1 MADVVRSIPDDVV
14 EVVHDLR
21 APLSVASG
29 YLSMLMDGTFGP
41 APNQWG
47 APLEVLGTKLEE
59 ARLLIDEIL
68 VLRRMDR
75 EPEARGGND
84 QVNLTEAARTAAAR
98 AQPRARLLQGSVVV
112 DGGQGDSAIAKGDQ
126 RRTLRI
132 LDNLIN
138 NALVYSGKSRRVVV
152 RVEHEDGPQVAVED
166 SGSGISKARRAQLFE
181 PFVRDEGSPEI
192 GSGLGLFI
200 SRTLARQMG
209 GDLTFQ
215 DRPGAPGSRFVLHLR
230 SAEEPRLPDAQSA

>member
-1 MADVVRSIPDDVV
+1 MPDDVV

-41 APNQWG
+41 APGQWC

-68 VLRRMDR
+68 VLRRMDCA
-75 EPEARGGND
+75 PVARSGND

-112 DGGQGDSAIAKGDQ
+112 DTGRVHSAIAKGDQ

-138 NALVYSGKSRRVVV
+138 NALVYSGTTRRVVV
-152 RVEHEDGPQVAVED
+152 RVEQEDGPQVAVED
-166 SGSGISKARRAQLFE
+166 SGSGISEECRAQLFE
-181 PFVRDEGSPEI
+181 PFVRDEGSAEV

-209 GDLTFQ
+209 GDLTFH
-215 DRPGAPGSRFVLHLR
+215 RRRGHSGSRFVLHLP
-230 SAEEPRLPDAQSA
+230 SAQGPRLPDARSA

>member
-1 MADVVRSIPDDVV
+1 MADVVRSMPDDVV

-41 APNQWG
+41 APGQWG

-75 EPEARGGND
+75 EPDARSGND

-112 DGGQGDSAIAKGDQ
+112 DTGQGDSAIAKGDQ

-152 RVEHEDGPQVAVED
+152 RVEHEDGLQVAVED
-166 SGSGISKARRAQLFE
+166 SGSGISKARRARLFE

-209 GDLTFQ
+209 GDLTFH

-230 SAEEPRLPDAQSA
+230 SAEEPRLRGARSA